1 MVIALSGGE
10 LIFFELSAAGQLL
23 EMTKSDMPGDVAAL
37 DLLPVPEGRQR
48 ARFLAVGAYDNTAR
62 PGLAARRGRLQ
73 RAGRLWSHLRSGVV
87 GAHGVVAPPGPAG
100 REVVRLKYAL
110 EQGGRGGAGSG
121 DVQHVCRSAA
131 GRARGASA
139 GERVNRGSSSRAS
152 DQVPWL
158 YTARGPDAPAEPS
171 SVDAADGGCSR
182 GGRDSRAA
190 ATGRTRLRSSPAPP
204 PFAFLSPCARRAGAR
219 AAQVRMLSLDPEDA
233 LKVAAVQAVDATPE
247 SLLMLDSPVAEAG
260 ADGATAGAAALFLH
274 TGASAQRARAQ
285 GPPCCGGALA
295 RAWPDACARFGRAAV
310 AREGRARRAL
320 VAAARPAARAWAGV
334 STCIRR
340 GRVAAC
346 ELLSPLQTCP
356 PG

>member
-1 MVIALSGGE
+1 
-10 LIFFELSAAGQLL
+10 
-23 EMTKSDMPGDVAAL
+23 MTKRDMPGDVAAL

-204 PFAFLSPCARRAGAR
+204 PFAFLSPCGMSLELRHEQQECIAASQPFTMRAILCINASLQSLGSPRKSVGSQSSWFAHSGLSVRCLLQCMPVHAARRCRPGA
-219 AAQVRMLSLDPEDA
+219 P
-233 LKVAAVQAVDATPE
+233 PC
-247 SLLMLDSPVAEAG
+247 P
-260 ADGATAGAAALFLH
+260 AAA
-274 TGASAQRARAQ
+274 GCSGCPRGGPSARAQ
-285 GPPCCGGALA
+285 TP
-295 RAWPDACARFGRAAV
+295 GRAGPV
-310 AREGRARRAL
+310 
-320 VAAARPAARAWAGV
+320 
-334 STCIRR
+334 
-340 GRVAAC
+340 
-346 ELLSPLQTCP
+346 
-356 PG
+356 PGLWS